1 MKTLHQ
7 LVATTVA
14 ALAVSTL
21 MGFASAPAMAAPVV
35 VDVTGAK
42 SVNLLGESGN
52 TVWFIDVGANAMLN
66 SLSWSVDLEAYA
78 PSLLSEM
85 QLSFGGSSG
94 LDLVSFAPGDGDF
107 ASGVGGYSGS
117 LDLSGLGLA
126 VGADGLLRL
135 EFSDAYKDFANGV
148 AEGQWLG
155 GTLTFDVGAA
165 SAVPE
170 PASAA
175 LALLGLAVLAA
186 RRGAASKSTGQS
198 SWTFVDRPDDVAA

>member
-7 LVATTVA
+7 HLAAVAARTAAVATLAVA
-14 ALAVSTL
+14 ALTAAVTH
-21 MGFASAPAMAAPVV
+21 AQAAPIV
-35 VDVTGAK
+35 VDVGGAK

-52 TVWFIDVGANAMLN
+52 TVWLVDVGANAVLN
-66 SLSWSVDLEAYA
+66 SLSWAVDLEAYA

-85 QLSFGGSSG
+85 QVSVGGSSG

-107 ASGVGGYSGS
+107 ASGAGSYSGS

-135 EFSDAYKDFANGV
+135 EFSDAYKDFATGV

-155 GTLTFDVGAA
+155 GTLSFDVGAA

-175 LALLGLAVLAA
+175 LVLLGLAVMAT
-186 RRGAASKSTGQS
+186 RRSSTRATRRPTRLRLGA
-198 SWTFVDRPDDVAA
+198 